1 MKKEKLVETIN
12 KHLMDSWE
20 AIEQSTE
27 STAEHYACGW
37 IDCCNTI
44 LKAMGEPTPTCL
56 ETVLADQGA
65 DSTKH

>member
-1 MKKEKLVETIN
+1 MKKDKIAEIIN

-37 IDCCNTI
+37 IDCCNAI
-44 LKAMGEPTPTCL
+44 LKAMGEPTPTDL
-56 ETVLADQGA
+56 ETVLADQGV
-65 DSTKH
+65 DETKP